1 MKIAHLIL
9 THKNPQQLE
18 RLVNALQHEGF
29 DFFIH
34 VDAKTPIE
42 PFLYL
47 KQRKDVF
54 FIRNR
59 TKIYWAGFGTIQA
72 TLNGFEEILH
82 LNYDYV
88 NVISGQDFP
97 LKPAHDIYNFFHE
110 RNGKEFITCEEID
123 STNWNVGPR
132 VRNYHLIN
140 WRIPGKFKLEKI
152 LNKLLP
158 PRKFPVNHHWVG
170 RANWFTLSTPAIRYA
185 LDFLREN
192 PKVIRYY
199 KYCWGA
205 DEFIFSTILYNSHF
219 KEHIV
224 DNVVY
229 VDWTGPKS
237 GHPKMLGAEDFDKL
251 VQSDKLFARKM
262 DMDTD
267 GALFDLLEKHNGV
280 LSKTTPA

>member
-54 FIRNR
+54 FIQNR

-72 TLNGFEEILH
+72 TLNGFEEILP

-97 LKPAHDIYNFFHE
+97 VKPAHAIYNYFRE
-110 RNGKEFITCEEID
+110 RKGKEFITCEEID
-123 STNWNVGPR
+123 SEHWNVGPR

-152 LNKLLP
+152 LNKILP

-170 RANWFTLSTPAIRYA
+170 RANWFTLSTAAIRYA

-219 KEHIV
+219 KERIV

-229 VDWTGPKS
+229 VDWTGPKL
-237 GHPKMLGAEDFDKL
+237 GHPKMLGSEDFDKL
-251 VQSDKLFARKM
+251 IQSDKLFARKM